1 MQITIRASGLKLKES
16 ERELIRQQL
25 ALALDGLGGRFP
37 RVNVFLAD
45 ANGTKGGVD
54 KTCRVVIHRQRQA
67 SLVIEDA
74 DHELGA
80 LIRRVADRAGHA
92 AGRQLERRRTRKSN
106 TSMSGE

>member
-1 MQITIRASGLKLKES
+1 MHITIRSSGLKLNEA
-16 ERELIRQQL
+16 ERELIRRQL
-25 ALALDGLGGRFP
+25 AFALDGLCGQSP
-37 RVNVFLAD
+37 RVSVYLAD

-54 KTCRVVIHRQRQA
+54 KTCRVVIHRKRQS

-80 LIRRVADRAGHA
+80 LIHRVADRAGHA
-92 AGRQLERRRTRKSN
+92 AGRQLERMRTRKSN